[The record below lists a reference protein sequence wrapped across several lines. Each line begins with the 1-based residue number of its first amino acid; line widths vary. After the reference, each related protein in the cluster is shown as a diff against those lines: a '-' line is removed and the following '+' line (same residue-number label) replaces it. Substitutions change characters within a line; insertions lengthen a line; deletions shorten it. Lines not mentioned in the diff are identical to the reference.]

1 MQSKL
6 SDLIDN
12 LSGINNNECKSYME
26 RKKSKSE
33 CDFIGFKNNRLNY
46 KCKEWGKRYSK
57 LIDQGIKNFPIMYP
71 FCNGNLNKFVFLLKK
86 GVYPYEYMDS
96 WERFN
101 ETSIPPKEAFY
112 SE

>member
-1 MQSKL
+1 MH
-6 SDLIDN
+6 
-12 LSGINNNECKSYME
+12 G
-26 RKKSKSE
+26 KKQIKSE

-86 GVYPYEYMDS
+86 
-96 WERFN
+96 
-101 ETSIPPKEAFY
+101 AFILMNTWTVGKDLMKHQY
-112 SE
+112 RLKKLFTANKFRRYYR

>member
-1 MQSKL
+1 MQ
-6 SDLIDN
+6 IMH
-12 LSGINNNECKSYME
+12 G
-26 RKKSKSE
+26 KKQIKSE

-71 FCNGNLNKFVFLLKK
+71 FCNGNLNKFVLLLKK
-86 GVYPYEYMDS
+86 VVYPYEYMDS

-101 ETSIPPKEAFY
+101 ETSVPPKEAFY